1 MWIDIHGYEGLYQI
15 NENGEIK
22 SLERKAE
29 NNRTTYKER
38 ILKQHLT
45 KYGYYKVHLSKDG
58 ENKTF
63 LVHRLVAEHFYQI

>member
-22 SLERKAE
+22 SLERKVE

-38 ILKQHLT
+38 ILKQPIP
-45 KYGYYKVHLSKDG
+45 KYG
-58 ENKTF
+58 
-63 LVHRLVAEHFYQI
+63 